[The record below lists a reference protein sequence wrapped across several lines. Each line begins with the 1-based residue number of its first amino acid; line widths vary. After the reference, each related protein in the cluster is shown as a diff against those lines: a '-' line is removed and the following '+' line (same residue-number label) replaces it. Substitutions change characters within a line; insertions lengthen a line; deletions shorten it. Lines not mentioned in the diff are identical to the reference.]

1 MSGRWD
7 GPRQPPRRPSRQQP
21 PDRTA
26 TMPQPPHGRRPP
38 PRPAGGRPRPGD
50 ADRPRATSTAHPPP
64 GGRARRR
71 PRWGR
76 RLLVF
81 LLVVVVALG
90 ALVFWLDTRM
100 NREEIL
106 VDYPGRPAATAGT
119 NWLIVGSD
127 SREGL
132 DEDQRSS
139 LAAGDAAGRR
149 TDTIMLVHVP
159 DNDTPPTM
167 VSLPRDSYV
176 PIEGYEDNRINAA
189 FAFGGPQLLVRTVE
203 GVTGLRIDH
212 YAEVGFA
219 GFAGIVD
226 AVGGVEMCPE
236 EPMRDPLAGLD
247 IEAGCQ
253 ELDGAQALGYVRT
266 RASARADL
274 DRVERQQEFFSALMD
289 RATSPSVLA
298 NPFRVFPLAS
308 NGADM
313 LTVSEGD
320 HLWHLGG
327 LALAMR
333 SFSSGEG
340 VSTTVPIGSM
350 ERRRGMAVVLWDQAA
365 SQQLFGALAEDRPVP
380 PELVGAG

>member
-1 MSGRWD
+1 MVL
-7 GPRQPPRRPSRQQP
+7 
-21 PDRTA
+21 
-26 TMPQPPHGRRPP
+26 
-38 PRPAGGRPRPGD
+38 
-50 ADRPRATSTAHPPP
+50 
-64 GGRARRR
+64 
-71 PRWGR
+71 
-76 RLLVF
+76 LLV
-81 LLVVVVALG
+81 LVVGLG
-90 ALVFWLDTRM
+90 ALVFWLDTRL

-106 VDYPGRPAATAGT
+106 ADYPGRPAGTAGT

-132 DEDQRSS
+132 DDDQRSD

-176 PIEGYEDNRINAA
+176 PIEGYDDNRINAA

-203 GVTGLRIDH
+203 GATGLRIDH

-226 AVGGVEMCPE
+226 AVGGVEMCPD

-289 RATSPSVLA
+289 RATSAGVLA

-308 NGADM
+308 NGAEM

-380 PELVGAG
+380 PELVGG